1 VTRAASAATA
11 AGSLRPCSGGRP
23 SLMEPVGARDRNA
36 CVRLFVAVLV
46 LSFVA
51 CACTSSGGSARN
63 EADSSPPAAPATS
76 SVVDESGY
84 VRTCASRVI
93 GDIGAPS
100 AWRSSSI
107 TIGRSVLLDGIR
119 GASHA
124 PRVAFGGRH
133 GRYPAGKV
141 LVVVKQGER
150 VTMRV
155 PTSETR
161 VFSLLYDPGS
171 MKANNRYAISQ
182 GEHAVTFVACPGTSS
197 SWSRATQFNGGPI
210 VAGARCVSL
219 DVSVGDGPWRTIRVA
234 FGRGACKA

>member
-1 VTRAASAATA
+1 
-11 AGSLRPCSGGRP
+11 
-23 SLMEPVGARDRNA
+23 
-36 CVRLFVAVLV
+36 VRVFVAVLV

-51 CACTSSGGSARN
+51 CACTSSGSSATTA
-63 EADSSPPAAPATS
+63 ADSSAPGAPATP
-76 SVVDESGY
+76 SVVDEAGY

-107 TIGRSVLLDGIR
+107 TIARSVLLDGIR
-119 GASHA
+119 GPSHA
-124 PRVAFGGRH
+124 SRAAFGGTH

-155 PTSETR
+155 PTSERR

-171 MKANNRYAISQ
+171 MEGANNRYAISQ
-182 GEHAVTFVACPGTSS
+182 GEHAVTFVACPGTSP

-219 DVSVGDGPWRTIRVA
+219 DVRVGDHPWRTIRVA
-234 FGRGACKA
+234 FGRGACKP